1 MNLNDV
7 LPLRP
12 STSPPPPSPHL
23 YEGPLCILVVDDDP
37 IAREYL
43 AETLR
48 SQGHEVLT
56 LGAAAG
62 AAAVV
67 RERGVDAVVVDVTLP
82 DMRGDVLARRLREEG
97 WGRDLGIV
105 LVSGRTNEE
114 LQRLAALSSAD
125 AAVTKAEVD
134 SQLLREVIRAR
145 RRRHQT
151 SRPGRAVR
159 SG

>member
-1 MNLNDV
+1 
-7 LPLRP
+7 
-12 STSPPPPSPHL
+12 
-23 YEGPLCILVVDDDP
+23 
-37 IAREYL
+37 
-43 AETLR
+43 
-48 SQGHEVLT
+48 
-56 LGAAAG
+56 
-62 AAAVV
+62 
-67 RERGVDAVVVDVTLP
+67 VVDVTLP

-159 SG
+159 SGGPTRGGAPEAIGEAIAQVIAQVIAGTRTTDVRAGPR

>member
-82 DMRGDVLARRLREEG
+82 DMRGDGLARPLREEG
-97 WGRDLGIV
+97 WGRGPGIA
-105 LVSGRTNEE
+105 LVSGSADAQR
-114 LQRLAALSSAD
+114 QRLA
-125 AAVTKAEVD
+125 T
-134 SQLLREVIRAR
+134 
-145 RRRHQT
+145 
-151 SRPGRAVR
+151 R
-159 SG
+159 S

>member
-67 RERGVDAVVVDVTLP
+67 RERG
-82 DMRGDVLARRLREEG
+82 RSEEHT
-97 WGRDLGIV
+97 
-105 LVSGRTNEE
+105 SE
-114 LQRLAALSSAD
+114 LQSREKLVCRL
-125 AAVTKAEVD
+125 
-134 SQLLREVIRAR
+134 LLEKKKINFK
-145 RRRHQT
+145 
-151 SRPGRAVR
+151 
-159 SG
+159 